1 VGDDFQVKL
10 GAFRS
15 YKERPKM
22 LGKFYDEIFGW
33 DGDEDKFWVKDLDG
47 EAIPLI

>member
-1 VGDDFQVKL
+1 
-10 GAFRS
+10 
-15 YKERPKM
+15 M

-47 EAIPLI
+47 EATPYLA